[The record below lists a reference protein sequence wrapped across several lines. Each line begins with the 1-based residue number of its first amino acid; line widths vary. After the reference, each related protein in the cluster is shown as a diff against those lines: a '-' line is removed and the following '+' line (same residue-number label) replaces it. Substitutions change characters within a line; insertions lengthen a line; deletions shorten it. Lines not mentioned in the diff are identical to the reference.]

1 MKIEEIISQIKLE
14 TFDESLYTNLKDQ
27 KETISNSE
35 KKYLNKIITSA
46 KSRKKEEV
54 LVAIIAYAIWC
65 PDEAIQ
71 NARRKGIFR
80 YKVFGEKRKNNA
92 KYYLTKLDKFSDVLR
107 LSEQSCLYLKQKQNS
122 YWLEDIYIKLDKKID
137 KLITEHYNKRIRKR
151 INNVNYESSLH
162 KELLAFIDK
171 VFLGEVYRSEN
182 FDLNDLLSYSQE
194 EIAEG
199 VSYLLYRY
207 LEKYQISKD
216 KNYCVDAAYICSDSI
231 DDLVLAACQVNY
243 LVEIELLI
251 DFFEYDIEEELNNII
266 IKSKDASFEKSIRM
280 AFVKLE
286 MQEML
291 SNYRN
296 QVSNEAAYLKKISEM
311 TIEELKGECVN
322 KVDNGILCRYV
333 FQIPTLIL
341 QYVARQEIP
350 GKVEVYAEENCE
362 LASFMKEMFI
372 SSDELL
378 YNKKITEHCTLMD
391 VLLFQRMFRFIY
403 YMQKG
408 IYEKEKDIK
417 VVLQSL
423 IPNSSKEQL
432 IQLLSLFLKDKQKTE
447 EIYNLLKYDTKYKY
461 DIQYT
466 PFLEIGDKVI
476 YPISIVACSNLMRNT
491 IAYSYLSKNQ
501 IPNNDQGLEPLVSFC
516 SKSFQ
521 KCEYDYKVFTNRKY
535 TYCGRKGEIDV
546 LVVTDEEILVIE
558 CKEPLMPTSNFEIR
572 ATFEQIDKASKQ
584 LDFSAEALEDE
595 GIRNKFFRDNLK
607 IDGQKRKIR
616 TCIVL
621 GNRLFSIWKGSRHPI
636 RYAYE
641 LDMVL
646 NRGRI
651 NSSVASWN
659 IWRNN
664 KYSHEDLVDF
674 LDNEGAFNTV
684 MNNSMQKYYK
694 NIYLYGKNIKY
705 ECYLW
710 NLQKFAKLCDE
721 KFRTIERDEEKWN
734 EFMGI
739 GDRI

>member
-137 KLITEHYNKRIRKR
+137 MLITEHYNKRIRKR

-231 DDLVLAACQVNY
+231 DDLVLAACQLNY

-266 IKSKDASFEKSIRM
+266 IKSKDASFEKSIQM

-311 TIEELKGECVN
+311 TIEELKG
-322 KVDNGILCRYV
+322 KV
-333 FQIPTLIL
+333 
-341 QYVARQEIP
+341 
-350 GKVEVYAEENCE
+350 GK
-362 LASFMKEMFI
+362 S
-372 SSDELL
+372 
-378 YNKKITEHCTLMD
+378 
-391 VLLFQRMFRFIY
+391 
-403 YMQKG
+403 
-408 IYEKEKDIK
+408 
-417 VVLQSL
+417 
-423 IPNSSKEQL
+423 
-432 IQLLSLFLKDKQKTE
+432 
-447 EIYNLLKYDTKYKY
+447 
-461 DIQYT
+461 
-466 PFLEIGDKVI
+466 
-476 YPISIVACSNLMRNT
+476 
-491 IAYSYLSKNQ
+491 
-501 IPNNDQGLEPLVSFC
+501 
-516 SKSFQ
+516 
-521 KCEYDYKVFTNRKY
+521 
-535 TYCGRKGEIDV
+535 
-546 LVVTDEEILVIE
+546 
-558 CKEPLMPTSNFEIR
+558 
-572 ATFEQIDKASKQ
+572 
-584 LDFSAEALEDE
+584 
-595 GIRNKFFRDNLK
+595 
-607 IDGQKRKIR
+607 
-616 TCIVL
+616 TC
-621 GNRLFSIWKGSRHPI
+621 
-636 RYAYE
+636 
-641 LDMVL
+641 
-646 NRGRI
+646 
-651 NSSVASWN
+651 
-659 IWRNN
+659 
-664 KYSHEDLVDF
+664 
-674 LDNEGAFNTV
+674 
-684 MNNSMQKYYK
+684 
-694 NIYLYGKNIKY
+694 
-705 ECYLW
+705 
-710 NLQKFAKLCDE
+710 
-721 KFRTIERDEEKWN
+721 
-734 EFMGI
+734 
-739 GDRI
+739 